1 VNVEIREVGTDWL
14 PQYGEVPIAF
24 RVESVFRV
32 IAPEGGLGGLALREE
47 KLAEPYVKD
56 YDARD
61 FDRPARWAD
70 EFDMSEWGILMAF
83 DGRDAV
89 GGAIIATRTAG
100 VEMLEGRDDLA
111 VLWDIRVRP
120 GLRHCGIG
128 SELLHHAA
136 DWARGRGCTQM
147 KIETQNVNVAA
158 CRFYAKH
165 GCELRTID
173 CNAYAACPDIAHEAM
188 LLWYLD
194 L

>member
-1 VNVEIREVGTDWL
+1 MDVQIREVGKDRL

-24 RVESVFRV
+24 RVESVLRV
-32 IAPEGGLGGLALREE
+32 VPQEGGFGGLALQEE
-47 KLAEPYVKD
+47 RLAEPYVKD
-56 YDARD
+56 YDARGY
-61 FDRPARWAD
+61 DRPARWPD

-100 VEMLEGRDDLA
+100 VEVLEGRDDLA

-120 GLRHCGIG
+120 DLRQRGIG
-128 SELLHHAA
+128 SELLRRAA
-136 DWARGRGCTQM
+136 DWARQRGCTQM
-147 KIETQNVNVAA
+147 KIETQNVNVPA

>member
-1 VNVEIREVGTDWL
+1 VNVQIREVRTDCL

-24 RVESVFRV
+24 RVQSVFRV
-32 IAPEGGLGGLALREE
+32 VAREGGLGGLALREE

-83 DGRDAV
+83 DGQEAV

-100 VEMLEGRDDLA
+100 LEMLEGRDDLA
-111 VLWDIRVRP
+111 VLWDIRVHP
-120 GLRHCGIG
+120 DLRRSSIG
-128 SELLHHAA
+128 SKLLHCAA
-136 DWARGRGCTQM
+136 DWARERGCTQM
-147 KIETQNVNVAA
+147 KIETQNINVAA

-165 GCELRTID
+165 GCELRAID
-173 CNAYAACPDIAHEAM
+173 CNAYASCPDIAHEAM

>member
-1 VNVEIREVGTDWL
+1 VDVQIREVRTDCL
-14 PQYGEVPIAF
+14 PQYGGVPIAF
-24 RVESVFRV
+24 RVDSVFRV
-32 IAPEGGLGGLALREE
+32 VAREGGLGGLALREE

-83 DGRDAV
+83 DGQEAV
-89 GGAIIATRTAG
+89 GGAIIAARTAG
-100 VEMLEGRDDLA
+100 LEMLEGRNDLA
-111 VLWDIRVRP
+111 VLWDIRVHP
-120 GLRHCGIG
+120 DLRRSSIG
-128 SELLHHAA
+128 SKLLQCAA
-136 DWARGRGCTQM
+136 DWARERGCTQM
-147 KIETQNVNVAA
+147 KIETQNINVAA

-165 GCELRTID
+165 GCELRAID